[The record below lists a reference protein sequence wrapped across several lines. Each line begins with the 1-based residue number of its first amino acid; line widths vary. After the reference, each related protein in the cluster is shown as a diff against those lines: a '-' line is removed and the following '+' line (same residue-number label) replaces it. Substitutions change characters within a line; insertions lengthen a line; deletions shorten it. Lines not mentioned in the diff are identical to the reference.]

1 MKLRLEIDG
10 RVFEY
15 ERKPMQERRFKALC
29 GLAAGGLYVALVW
42 AVATLCGLLGV
53 VVVALLTLFL
63 GMGKLMD
70 I

>member
-1 MKLRLEIDG
+1 MKLHLEFDG

-15 ERKPMQERRFKALC
+15 ERKPMPERRFKALC
-29 GLAAGGLYVALVW
+29 GLAAGGLYVSLVW
-42 AVATLCGLLGV
+42 VVATLCGLLGV